1 MTDKVTVSEAAKRLG
16 VSEGAVRQRI
26 HRGKLETDKDETGRV
41 YVYLTSDD
49 SQNNNVKTPQASDSG
64 SDLMDE
70 LRDRVRFLEDE
81 LQDRKEE
88 ARRKDSIIMSLT
100 QRVPE
105 LEAVAEPRESP
116 VTEAETTSN
125 GSVPQES
132 ADGQIKQSWWK
143 RLFQ

>member
-1 MTDKVTVSEAAKRLG
+1 MKDKVTVNEAAKRLG

-41 YVYLTSDD
+41 YVYLTSDY
-49 SQNNNVKTPQASDSG
+49 SQNNNVETPQASDSG

-88 ARRKDSIIMSLT
+88 SRRKDSIIMSLT

-105 LEAVAEPRESP
+105 LEAAEPRESSEM
-116 VTEAETTSN
+116 EAETTSN
-125 GSVPQES
+125 GRVPQES